1 MAERAH
7 PDEPGFQDRWQ
18 FRLRK
23 GIIPWFS
30 KLRSPYRAAFMWR
43 YNWVSGYCS
52 NKDVVDIPCGM
63 GWGTSLIRGTRSI
76 IGCDLS
82 PDAVSEAKSRYGNKV
97 RFEVG
102 DMGKLDLPAESVDVV
117 SCLEGIEHV
126 PVEVGRRF
134 VAEAHRVLRMG
145 GRLLISS
152 PYCRTAVHSGN
163 PFHIHEY
170 QPDEI
175 HSLINGHFK
184 IENCEWRDV
193 DVMTVLYLTCK
204 KIQ

>member
-1 MAERAH
+1 
-7 PDEPGFQDRWQ
+7 
-18 FRLRK
+18 
-23 GIIPWFS
+23 
-30 KLRSPYRAAFMWR
+30 
-43 YNWVSGYCS
+43 
-52 NKDVVDIPCGM
+52 
-63 GWGTSLIRGTRSI
+63 
-76 IGCDLS
+76 
-82 PDAVSEAKSRYGNKV
+82 
-97 RFEVG
+97 
-102 DMGKLDLPAESVDVV
+102 MGKLDLPAESVDVV

-126 PVEVGRRF
+126 HVEVGRRF

-175 HSLINGHFK
+175 NALINCHFK
-184 IENCEWRDV
+184 IENCERRDV